1 MRMVEKV
8 ARRLCEAADD
18 DWDWS
23 VFYIVDANDTAE
35 TGRDVYRNMARA
47 AIEAMREP
55 TDGMVDAP
63 YDADIDFG
71 PGGTGDVQANPRN
84 VWRAMIDKAIQESE
98 E

>member
-8 ARRLCEAADD
+8 ARIISVYSMDDPDDMTNAYPGGPLYPQWKEYEAVAKD
-18 DWDWS
+18 
-23 VFYIVDANDTAE
+23 ILA
-35 TGRDVYRNMARA
+35 
-47 AIEAMREP
+47 AMREP

-84 VWRAMIDKAIQESE
+84 VWRAMIDKAIQEGGE
-98 E
+98 